1 LRGELLLAT
10 GHDRAGVAGCFETAL
25 EIARH
30 QRALALERR
39 ALRSLGKVR
48 DVE

>member
-1 LRGELLLAT
+1 LRGELLLAA
-10 GHDRAGVAGCFETAL
+10 GHDGAGVAGCFETAL

-39 ALRSLGKVR
+39 ALRSLGNVR
-48 DVE
+48 EVE